1 MAVIDVYNL
10 QKEKASQIELREDI
24 FGVPTTSQPASPCR
38 PSLSAQ
44 PPQSSVGSRS
54 RLRWT
59 QVSRRGAGGLGRC
72 WRRWL
77 ALRLRIVVRR
87 ARALIATPF
96 AVGVSARHSAPT
108 VLA

>member
-72 WRRWL
+72 WLR
-77 ALRLRIVVRR
+77 LRLRIVVRR
-87 ARALIATPF
+87 ARALITTPF
-96 AVGVSARHSAPT
+96 AVGVSVRHSAPT